1 MAVDN
6 KTVGFIAAKISS
18 FQIKFETTEGVSRN
32 FLNDLRGIIRVIRVY
47 NGGESISQCTFRSI
61 IL

>member
-18 FQIKFETTEGVSRN
+18 FQIKFETTEGVSGN
-32 FLNDLRGIIRVIRVY
+32 FLSDFKGVK
-47 NGGESISQCTFRSI
+47 S
-61 IL
+61 

>member
-6 KTVGFIAAKISS
+6 KTIGFIAAKISS

-32 FLNDLRGIIRVIRVY
+32 FLSDLSGGRVD
-47 NGGESISQCTFRSI
+47 NGVESIS
-61 IL
+61 